1 MQQYWGMWSDIA
13 LVLFG
18 MAALVL
24 AVGSVWLRAKRLLTD
39 ESGHAEGVSLERLD
53 RIEQIVETSAI
64 EIERIA
70 EGQRYVSKLLAE
82 RPPMTAPGERNPG
95 RIVTPH
101 PT

>member
-1 MQQYWGMWSDIA
+1 MQQYWGMWSDVA
-13 LVLFG
+13 LMLFG

-39 ESGHAEGVSLERLD
+39 ERDHGKDPSLERLD
-53 RIEQIVETSAI
+53 RIERIVEASAI

-70 EGQRYVSKLLAE
+70 EGQRYVAKVLAE
-82 RPPMTAPGERNPG
+82 RTAVVPGERAPA

-101 PT
+101 